1 MNTRTHLQKEIK
13 EFLQAENE
21 KIMLITGT
29 YQREKHWEVL
39 KTLNNSVQDSV
50 KVLFRINA
58 QNNIDSIF
66 DRKLKKPKLNTKIKL
81 GNLRLYLDTI
91 NSRTWKY
98 EDYNVS
104 VLYPVDSVCRMK
116 DEQRKKVI
124 SDLIRHTVN
133 KVFIV
138 SWTDNIDFSWLDEFG
153 IDRKAIFDAEE
164 EHPEWHNNVLDLIN
178 GHR

>member
-1 MNTRTHLQKEIK
+1 MNNRANLQQEIK
-13 EFLQAENE
+13 AFLQAENE

-29 YQREKHWEVL
+29 YQTEKHWEVL
-39 KTLNNSVQDSV
+39 RTLNNCVQDGV

-66 DRKLKKPKLNTKIKL
+66 KSTLRNAKLNTRIKV

-104 VLYPVDSVCRMK
+104 ILYPVDSVCHMK
-116 DEQRKKVI
+116 DEQREKVV
-124 SDLIRHTVN
+124 SDLIQHTIN
-133 KVFIV
+133 KVFII
-138 SWTDNIDFSWLDEFG
+138 SWTDNKDFTWLDEFA
-153 IDRKAIFDAEE
+153 IDRKVVFDAEE
-164 EHPEWHNNVLDLIN
+164 EQPEYHQRVLELLK
-178 GHR
+178 